1 MTIYIS
7 TSLLRLKVY
16 VIMDKLNQQ
25 KYQGRK
31 HELNMLASFLS
42 QYLSNYQLVIAG
54 VLVAWVLTL
63 IMLKCNFKFL
73 PHDQGREFAI
83 NGDLSK
89 GKVRGVGLI
98 MVICFLIATLLFVP
112 VTKEYIIYAIL
123 LVAMMLS
130 GYLDDASDTPWSEWK
145 KGLID
150 LVVSVVTVLTFMN
163 HNSLEVHFFGLD
175 FQMPFVVYLILG
187 IVLIWVSINVTNCSD
202 GVDGL
207 CATLCMVTIG
217 SFACIFFDQL
227 GDYANYGFIFIGV
240 LLAYLYFNSSP
251 SSVLMGDAGSRA
263 LGFFIA
269 ILAMKSGH
277 PFSFIALALVMIID
291 GGFGLVKVSLLRYL
305 KIRILKNTRTPIH
318 DNQRK
323 NKGWSDTQT
332 VFRFAM
338 IQVIISIL
346 FFVFC

>member
-1 MTIYIS
+1 M
-7 TSLLRLKVY
+7 
-16 VIMDKLNQQ
+16 
-25 KYQGRK
+25 
-31 HELNMLASFLS
+31 E
-42 QYLSNYQLVIAG
+42 
-54 VLVAWVLTL
+54 
-63 IMLKCNFKFL
+63 
-73 PHDQGREFAI
+73 
-83 NGDLSK
+83 
-89 GKVRGVGLI
+89 RG
-98 MVICFLIATLLFVP
+98 P
-112 VTKEYIIYAIL
+112 E
-123 LVAMMLS
+123 
-130 GYLDDASDTPWSEWK
+130 
-145 KGLID
+145 ID

-187 IVLIWVSINVTNCSD
+187 IVLIWVSMNVTNCSD

-291 GGFGLVKVSLLRYL
+291 GGLGLVKVSLLRYL

>member
-1 MTIYIS
+1 
-7 TSLLRLKVY
+7 
-16 VIMDKLNQQ
+16 
-25 KYQGRK
+25 
-31 HELNMLASFLS
+31 MLASFLS
-42 QYLSNYQLVIAG
+42 QYLSTYQLVIAG
-54 VLVAWVLTL
+54 VLFAWVLTL

-150 LVVSVVTVLTFMN
+150 LVVSVITVLTFIN

-175 FQMPFVVYLILG
+175 FQMPYVVYLILG
-187 IVLIWVSINVTNCSD
+187 VVLIWVSINVTNCSD

-217 SFACIFFDQL
+217 SFACIFFEQL

-251 SSVLMGDAGSRA
+251 SSMLMGDAGSRA

-269 ILAMKSGH
+269 LLAMKTGH

-291 GGFGLVKVSLLRYL
+291 GGLGLVKVSLLRYL

-338 IQVIISIL
+338 LQVIISIL

>member
-1 MTIYIS
+1 M
-7 TSLLRLKVY
+7 R
-16 VIMDKLNQQ
+16 
-25 KYQGRK
+25 RK

-54 VLVAWVLTL
+54 VLVVWVLTL

-98 MVICFLIATLLFVP
+98 MVICFLIATLLFAP
-112 VTKEYIIYAIL
+112 VTKEYIIYTIL

-150 LVVSVVTVLTFMN
+150 LVVSVITVLTFMN

-227 GDYANYGFIFIGV
+227 GNYANYGFIFIGV

-291 GGFGLVKVSLLRYL
+291 GGLGLVKVSLLRYL

-338 IQVIISIL
+338 LQVIISIL